1 MLSSS
6 FMKESHM
13 RSSHRAPAIAV
24 RSALSAAIA
33 LALAAPSPAQESP
46 GEDENLEI
54 VVTASRARAESPL
67 ETTVPVD
74 VVDAQSIAAAGALG
88 GELAQT
94 LQVLVPSFNLSRQS
108 NSGSADLVRPA
119 QLRGL
124 SPDQVLV
131 LVNGK
136 RRHTTS
142 ITTIEAKIGRGT
154 APVDFNSIPTN
165 AIKRIEVLR
174 DGAGAQYGSD
184 AIAGVINVILDDRA
198 EGFDAALSYGQHFT
212 DFDPIDDSIEDGG
225 TTTAQLSFG
234 TGIGADGFLR
244 AGVEY
249 RDRAGTNRS
258 GFDQVPFFEDGANIP
273 LVGGQRNYK
282 PGDSATEDLN
292 LWINAEATLGSLR
305 SYGFATF
312 SSRDVEGTGFF
323 RYPVSS
329 ANIPSVYPDGY
340 RPITTGENRDFSL
353 TKGFRGE
360 AGVWNWDGSLSYGRN
375 TFEQGVRRS
384 INPSLGASSPRSFHS
399 GKTENELLSLNFD
412 LRREVDL
419 AAGASFATGL
429 EWRRE
434 AWQSHAGDPESY
446 AAGPFA
452 DAPDFL
458 AIGAQA
464 GGGLRPEETRD
475 LDRDVISVY
484 GEFSVDLTD
493 TFKVDLATR
502 LEDYDDFGNTA
513 AGKLAARWEFTP
525 GYALRAAVSNSLRA
539 PSLVQ
544 LGFGTSSTSFGAG
557 GQLATVNTLPVD
569 DPLAQALGAQ
579 PLDEETSLNLSLGL
593 AARINESFSVTLDA
607 FRTDVDDRITLSER
621 VDCVPGNVPAAALA
635 LCTTRNINAANFFTN
650 AVNTR
655 TEGVELVANYN
666 TDLAG
671 GKFDLTLGYSTADTE
686 IRSVNDP
693 AVAGVILVG
702 VEETNTIVG
711 AAPDEKATLNALWQG
726 EKLSLLARL
735 NHYGETTRVFNFGGG
750 FEPEQTY
757 GSKVQVDA
765 EIGYR
770 LGPVQIYAGA
780 SNLLDEYPDESI
792 LDISYFGNFPYDVLS
807 PIGFNGRFV
816 YGGLRASF

>member
-1 MLSSS
+1 
-6 FMKESHM
+6 MKEFHM
-13 RSSHRAPAIAV
+13 RSSYRAPASAALG
-24 RSALSAAIA
+24 ALSIA
-33 LALAAPSPAQESP
+33 MAAPVIAQESP
-46 GEDENLEI
+46 GEDDNLEI

-74 VVDAQSIAAAGALG
+74 VVDAQSIAGAGAFG

-131 LVNGK
+131 LINGK

-142 ITTIEAKIGRGT
+142 VTTIEAKIGRGT

-184 AIAGVINVILDDRA
+184 AIAGVVNVILDDRA
-198 EGFDAALSYGQHFT
+198 EGIDAALSYGQHFT

-225 TTTAQLSFG
+225 TTTAQFSFG
-234 TGIGADGFLR
+234 TALGADGFLR
-244 AGVEY
+244 AGIEY
-249 RDRAGTNRS
+249 RDRAGTNRA
-258 GFDQVPFFEDGANIP
+258 GLDLVPFFEDGANGP

-292 LWINAEATLGSLR
+292 LWLNAETAVGGLR
-305 SYGFATF
+305 GYGFATF
-312 SSRDVEGTGFF
+312 SQRDVEGTGFF

-340 RPITTGENRDFSL
+340 RPVTTGDNQDVSL
-353 TKGFRGE
+353 TTGLRGE
-360 AGVWNWDGSLSYGRN
+360 AGAWNWDGSVSFGQN
-375 TFEQGVRRS
+375 EFEQGVRNS
-384 INPSLGASSPRSFHS
+384 INPSLGASSPRTFHS
-399 GKTENELLSLNFD
+399 GKSENQLLSFNLDFT
-412 LRREVDL
+412 REIEL
-419 AAGASFATGL
+419 AAGASVAAGI

-434 AWQSHAGDPESY
+434 AFQTHAGDPQSY

-475 LDRDVISVY
+475 LDRDVVSAY
-484 GEFSVDLTD
+484 GELSLELTD
-493 TFKVDLATR
+493 TVKLDLATR
-502 LEDYDDFGNTA
+502 VEDYDDFGNTV
-513 AGKLAARWEFTP
+513 AGKLAGRWEFTP
-525 GYALRAAVSNSLRA
+525 GYSLRAAVSNSLRA

-569 DPLAQALGAQ
+569 DALAQALGAQ

-593 AARINESFSVTLDA
+593 TARINGNFSFTLDA

-621 VDCVPGNVPAAALA
+621 VDCVAGNVPAAALTICDA
-635 LCTTRNINAANFFTN
+635 RNIDAANFFTN

-655 TEGVELVANYN
+655 TEGVELLANYY

-686 IRSVNDP
+686 IRSVNDA

-702 VEETNTIVG
+702 VEETNTIVD
-711 AAPDEKATLNALWQG
+711 AAPDEKATLNAQWQG
-726 EKLSLLARL
+726 EQLSLLGRL

-770 LGPVQIYAGA
+770 LGKVQLYVGA
-780 SNLLDEYPDESI
+780 SNLLDEYPDLSSE
-792 LDISYFGNFPYDVLS
+792 DIYYFGNFPYDVLS